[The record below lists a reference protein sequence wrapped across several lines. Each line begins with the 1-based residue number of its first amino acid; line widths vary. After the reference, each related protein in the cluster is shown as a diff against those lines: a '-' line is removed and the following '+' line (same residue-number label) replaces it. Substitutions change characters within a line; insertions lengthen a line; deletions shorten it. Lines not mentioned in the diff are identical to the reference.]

1 MQFLFKLTLI
11 VALLGGGSY
20 YAVKHIPSLRERA
33 IEIIDPTVK
42 AERLTVELR
51 DDIAELSKTLESDTA
66 TQQIIAKAKELAKKA
81 EEKAMEIAELQN
93 QDPGYIRTEIG
104 NFIEK
109 IASTP
114 SPSIS
119 PAPITTELPQYG
131 EVLCVPVEK
140 KP

>member
-51 DDIAELSKTLESDTA
+51 EDIAELSKTLESDTA

-81 EEKAMEIAELQN
+81 EEKAIEIAELQN